1 MIKNSPISEYYNE
14 HCFDEDSRLS
24 NQSVEYLMTKA
35 LISRIVKDNDKI
47 LDLGGGT
54 GVYSLPLCCDGHTVT
69 LVDLS
74 KKELEL
80 AKQKA
85 KASGCT
91 INIVEGDAVA
101 YNDGNLYDVIL
112 CLGPLYH
119 CPSMNEVKQ
128 IIGNVLNSLPSG
140 GYALFSFISKYAKF
154 NRFIHDID
162 LYEKH
167 HVSKINEMLMFRCR
181 DESTF
186 IFESRGNLPVSFI
199 DPLKIQDFLRKFN
212 LDVIDILAID
222 LCKSVKEFNS
232 EIFDLLYALGRGFM
246 INNGEHIISIIKKR

>member
-1 MIKNSPISEYYNE
+1 MIKNSPISEYYNT
-14 HCFDEDSRLS
+14 HCFDEESRLS
-24 NQSVEYLMTKA
+24 NQSVEYLMTKT
-35 LISRIVKDNDKI
+35 LISRIVKDNDNI

-54 GVYSLPLCCDGHTVT
+54 GVYALPLCCDGHTVT

-74 KKELEL
+74 NKELEL

-85 KASGCT
+85 KESGCT

-119 CPSMNEVKQ
+119 CASINEVKQ

-162 LYEKH
+162 VHEKH
-167 HVSKINEMLMFRCR
+167 DVSKINEMLTLRCR

-186 IFESRGNLPVSFI
+186 IFESRGDLPVSFI
-199 DPLKIQDFLRKFN
+199 EPRKIQDFLINFN
-212 LDVIDILAID
+212 VEVIDILAID
-222 LCKSVKEFNS
+222 LCRNVRDFNS
-232 EIFDLLYALGRGFM
+232 EIFDLLYALGKGYM
-246 INNGEHIISIIKKR
+246 INNGEHIVSIIKKR